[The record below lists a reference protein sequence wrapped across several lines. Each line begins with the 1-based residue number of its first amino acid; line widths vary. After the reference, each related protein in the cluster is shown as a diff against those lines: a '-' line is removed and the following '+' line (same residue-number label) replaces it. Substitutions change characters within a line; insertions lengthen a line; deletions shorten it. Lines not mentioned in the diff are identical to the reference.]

1 MFSNREIDRSL
12 PVEARVEVLEA
23 LVRSGDAR
31 WLDAER
37 TAARVVDSADIAR
50 YEDALRAYG
59 ISGSV
64 YTVDELARELGVD
77 SERARSVRNLLAP
90 PFIAH
95 LLIFVSVN
103 STCRRTCDRIAS
115 SVSPRPRPRR
125 VESIA
130 THRARAENRRAT
142 QNLDTHAP
150 WDRTSRTRASSAIAW
165 GSCA

>member
-77 SERARSVRNLLAP
+77 SERARAAGESLE
-90 PFIAH
+90 
-95 LLIFVSVN
+95 
-103 STCRRTCDRIAS
+103 RRGA
-115 SVSPRPRPRR
+115 
-125 VESIA
+125 A
-130 THRARAENRRAT
+130 ALFGENGVKFA
-142 QNLDTHAP
+142 
-150 WDRTSRTRASSAIAW
+150 
-165 GSCA
+165 

>member
-64 YTVDELARELGVD
+64 YTVDELAR
-77 SERARSVRNLLAP
+77 VRVP
-90 PFIAH
+90 RH
-95 LLIFVSVN
+95 
-103 STCRRTCDRIAS
+103 CRRAN
-115 SVSPRPRPRR
+115 VR
-125 VESIA
+125 V
-130 THRARAENRRAT
+130 
-142 QNLDTHAP
+142 
-150 WDRTSRTRASSAIAW
+150 
-165 GSCA
+165 

>member
-1 MFSNREIDRSL
+1 MRVRGEEVFSNGEIDRSL

-77 SERARSVRNLLAP
+77 SERARAACESLE
-90 PFIAH
+90 
-95 LLIFVSVN
+95 
-103 STCRRTCDRIAS
+103 RRGA
-115 SVSPRPRPRR
+115 
-125 VESIA
+125 A
-130 THRARAENRRAT
+130 ALFGENGVKFA
-142 QNLDTHAP
+142 
-150 WDRTSRTRASSAIAW
+150 
-165 GSCA
+165 

>member
-77 SERARSVRNLLAP
+77 SERARAACDFL
-90 PFIAH
+90 
-95 LLIFVSVN
+95 LLIIRKKSFAFFVIS
-103 STCRRTCDRIAS
+103 
-115 SVSPRPRPRR
+115 
-125 VESIA
+125 ES
-130 THRARAENRRAT
+130 
-142 QNLDTHAP
+142 L
-150 WDRTSRTRASSAIAW
+150 
-165 GSCA
+165 